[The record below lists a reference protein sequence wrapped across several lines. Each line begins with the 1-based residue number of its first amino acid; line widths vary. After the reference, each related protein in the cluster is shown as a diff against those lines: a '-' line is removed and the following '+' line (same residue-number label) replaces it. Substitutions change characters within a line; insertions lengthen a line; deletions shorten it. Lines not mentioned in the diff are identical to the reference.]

1 LAVASRQISSLMAQ
15 RVPFI
20 VTALGRNVDPF
31 ALHIYAA
38 LAEQERRMISQR
50 TRADLQAASNAA
62 SSWVIPNWRRRTQRL
77 PPSGTGLCGQYWY
90 RWRASPHVD
99 RAGVDQTGR

>member
-1 LAVASRQISSLMAQ
+1 VFISSLVAQ

-31 ALHIYAA
+31 TLHIYVA
-38 LAEQERRMISQR
+38 LAEQERRMFSQR
-50 TRADLQAASNAA
+50 TRAGLQAAKQRGVKLGKSRTGGEERSGCRRAGRGSAA
-62 SSWVIPNWRRRTQRL
+62 S
-77 PPSGTGLCGQYWY
+77 TGIDGGPVLTC
-90 RWRASPHVD
+90 D